1 MESII
6 VQNKENVCKVLG
18 SGKNKKIKDL
28 ILLVVPVVSTTLSSV
43 KATFLGY
50 DFSYIGNVF
59 IDEAGQA
66 TPQAGIGVISRATRV
81 MAVGDPFQI
90 EPVNTLNE
98 GVYNAIRKKRDQM
111 KRTQSLAT
119 LFKHLQIDKMIL
131 GNL

>member
-1 MESII
+1 M
-6 VQNKENVCKVLG
+6 
-18 SGKNKKIKDL
+18 
-28 ILLVVPVVSTTLSSV
+28 VVPVVSTTLSSV

-98 GVYNAIRKKRDQM
+98 GVYNAIRKKRD
-111 KRTQSLAT
+111 
-119 LFKHLQIDKMIL
+119 
-131 GNL
+131 